1 MELISNLSLGFSSAF
16 SLINIWYCLLGVIVG
31 TTVGVLPGI
40 GPLAAIAMLLP
51 ITYSMGPA
59 AAVIFLSAI
68 YYGAQYG
75 GSTSAILLKIPG
87 EASSLITVLD
97 GHAMTRKG
105 RAGAAIAIAAVS
117 SFVAGTLIT
126 LVVAALAKPM
136 GEMAFLFGPAEYA
149 LLMAIGLLLA
159 TVITNESILSS
170 IGMVL
175 LGLLLSTVGTDINT
189 GVQRFTFGIL
199 ELYDGIAFVILAV
212 GVIGLGEIIYNTLH
226 EPTMKLY
233 KKFCSQYPN
242 KDEINQS
249 IAPTLRGTVIGGVL
263 GLLPGLGAAMASF
276 MSYVLERKISRRP
289 DSFGKGNP
297 AGVAGPEA
305 ANNAAAQANF
315 IPMLSLGIPAT
326 PVMALILSA
335 LMVQNIVVGPSMIAK
350 YPDVF
355 WGLIASM
362 WIGNIMLLIVNL
374 PLIPIWVKMLQTPRW
389 ILYPL
394 VVLAC
399 MVGTYYSNFM
409 WTDVWLL
416 MPFALMGYGLK
427 VLGCNPAPLAMGF
440 VMGPLFE
447 DNLRKALLIHRG
459 DWGIFFGSNTALIIW
474 AITFSL
480 IALFGFIHFRGSRM
494 KYKSK

>member
-1 MELISNLSLGFSSAF
+1 MELINNLYLGFGSAF
-16 SLINIWYCLLGVIVG
+16 SMINIWYCFLGILVG

-40 GPLAAIAMLLP
+40 GPIAAIAMLLP

-59 AAVIFLSAI
+59 PALIFLSAV

-97 GHAMTRKG
+97 GNAMALKG
-105 RAGAAIAIAAVS
+105 RAGAAIAIAAIS
-117 SFVAGTLIT
+117 SFVAGTVIT
-126 LVVAALAKPM
+126 LFIAALAKPIA
-136 GEMAFLFGPAEYA
+136 EIAFLFGPAEYA

-159 TVITNESILSS
+159 TVITNESMLSS

-199 ELYDGIAFVILAV
+199 ELYDGIAFVVLAV
-212 GVIGLGEIIYNTLH
+212 GMIGLGEILYNTFH
-226 EPTMKLY
+226 ELDLKLY
-233 KKFCSQYPN
+233 KKYRNQYPN
-242 KDEINQS
+242 KKEIKQS
-249 IAPTLRGTVIGGVL
+249 IGPTLRGTIVGGGL
-263 GLLPGLGAAMASF
+263 GLLPGVGAVMASF
-276 MSYVLERKISRRP
+276 MSYVLERKISRQP
-289 DSFGKGNP
+289 DSFGKGQP

-305 ANNAAAQANF
+305 ANNAAAQSNF

-335 LMVQNIVVGPSMIAK
+335 LMVQNVVVGPSMLSS
-350 YPDVF
+350 YPEIF

-362 WIGNIMLLIVNL
+362 WMGNIMLLIVNL
-374 PLIPIWVKMLQTPRW
+374 PLIPMWIKLLQVPRW

-394 VVLAC
+394 VAFAC
-399 MVGTYYSNFM
+399 ILGTYYSNFL

-416 MPFALMGYGLK
+416 LPFAIMGYSFKL
-427 VLGCNPAPLAMGF
+427 LGCNPAPMALGF
-440 VMGPLFE
+440 VIGPLFE

-459 DWGIFFGSNTALIIW
+459 DWGVFFGSTTTLVIWTVTFAL
-474 AITFSL
+474 L
-480 IALFGFIHFRGSRM
+480 ALWLAMYFYGSKIRGQA
-494 KYKSK
+494 K